1 MLAPLAGRIDRALAR
16 WVAWVDRRPGRV
28 LVVAG
33 LFTALLG
40 AYAAGH
46 LGVNPDPRQL
56 IDPRLPFQVR
66 QRELQRT
73 FRSLTDGILVVIDAD
88 SPAGAREAADAL
100 ADRLRKR
107 SDLFADVDVAG
118 GGPFFARNA
127 LLYLSSEQ
135 LEDLADRLSRAQPFL
150 AAVAREQSL
159 VALGDLVA
167 EALASHRAGERTG
180 VDLAAALDRVA
191 AVIEATADGRR
202 APDPWGSALF
212 GGAAGEEARQ
222 RVLAL
227 RPVHD
232 SGTLEGEAPEIAA
245 VREAARSLGLHPEV
259 GVRVRI
265 TGEPVMNH
273 EELEAVARQSRRV
286 AAVAVVLFAATV
298 TLALRSLRIVLALV
312 ASLVVS
318 LVWSNGV
325 AAATVGDLNTISA
338 AFNVLIV
345 GLGGEFGI
353 HFCMRYVEVLG
364 GERPRRDALVETA
377 GATATALV
385 SSAVTTSIGFWIFLL
400 TEFTGVAQLGLISGI
415 GMFLA
420 LASTYTVLPALLA
433 FGRPAATVRPLH
445 TPAWLGRLDRLPIRY
460 ARAVRRTAV
469 VGGLGALAL
478 LPGVRFDYNLVRLH
492 DRTTE
497 SVATFEELLS
507 QPGRTPW
514 TADII
519 APDLPAAVALAE
531 RLRALPTVAAA
542 RTLLDW
548 VPDHQEEK
556 GEILATAALFVPER
570 IERGPPRSDTDREA
584 ALRRMRDAAGR
595 ATGDG
600 VLGRAAARL
609 TQALDRV
616 LERAPLPSELLATLE
631 RRLVGSL
638 PVQIVDLQ
646 RLVRPDRV
654 TLEALP
660 SEIRGQMLAPDGRA
674 RVTVSPAG
682 DMGDSRALERFVAS
696 VRAVAPEAGGLGVYV
711 VDWGRVAWRAMLG
724 ALGGGVTCMLVFLV
738 VLWRSVRDPLLAFF
752 PLGLAALLTC
762 AVLVLLDRPFN
773 FANVIVL
780 PMLVGM
786 SIDSGIHLVHRH
798 RTEPEEADVLATST
812 ARAVFYAA
820 LTTMLAFGSLA
831 LAPHGGIAAIG
842 ELLAI
847 GVGLVLLCYV
857 VVLPAVLEWDDRHR
871 PRTGRS

>member
-1 MLAPLAGRIDRALAR
+1 MLGSLSARIDGACAR
-16 WVAWVDRRPGRV
+16 WVGRVDRRPGRV
-28 LVVAG
+28 LAVAALVTVG
-33 LFTALLG
+33 LG
-40 AYAAGH
+40 VSAARH

-73 FRSLTDGILVVIDAD
+73 FRSLNDGILVVLDAD

-100 ADRLRKR
+100 AARLGERR
-107 SDLFADVDVAG
+107 DLFADVNVAG

-127 LLYLSSEQ
+127 LLYLPVEQ
-135 LEDLADRLSRAQPFL
+135 LEDLADRLSHAQPFL
-150 AAVAREQSL
+150 AVLARDQSV
-159 VALGDLVA
+159 VALADLVA
-167 EALASHRAGERTG
+167 EALASHRAGDRTG
-180 VDLAAALDRVA
+180 VDLAAAVERLA

-212 GGAAGEEARQ
+212 GGAAGDEARQ
-222 RVLAL
+222 RIVAL
-227 RPVHD
+227 RPVRD
-232 SGTLEGEAPEIAA
+232 SATLADGAPEIAA
-245 VREAARSLGLHPEV
+245 VREAARSVGLEPET

-273 EELEAVARQSRRV
+273 EELEAVAQQSRWV
-286 AAVAVVLFAATV
+286 AAVSVVLFTIAV
-298 TLALRSLRIVLALV
+298 SLALRSLRTVLALV
-312 ASLVVS
+312 ASLVAS
-318 LVWSNGV
+318 LIWSNGV
-325 AAATVGDLNTISA
+325 AAATVGELNTISA

-353 HFCMRYVEVLG
+353 HFCMRYVELLG
-364 GERPRRDALVETA
+364 AGRRRRQALVGTA
-377 GATATALV
+377 ASTATALV

-400 TEFTGVAQLGLISGI
+400 TDFTGVAQLGLITGI

-433 FGRPAATVRPLH
+433 VGRPEPAVRPLR

-460 ARAVRRTAV
+460 ARAVRWTAV
-469 VGGLGALAL
+469 IGGLGALAL
-478 LPGVRFDYNLVRLH
+478 LPAVRFDYNLVRLH

-497 SVATFEELLS
+497 SVSTFEELLS
-507 QPGRTPW
+507 RSGSTPW
-514 TADII
+514 TAEIV
-519 APDLPAAVALAE
+519 APDLGAAAVLAE
-531 RLRALPTVAAA
+531 RLRALPEVAGV
-542 RTLLDW
+542 RTLRDW
-548 VPDHQEEK
+548 VPERQEEK
-556 GEILATAALFVPER
+556 RDILATAALFVPER
-570 IERGPPRSDTDREA
+570 LDRGPPRSDAERVA
-584 ALRRMRDAAGR
+584 ALERLRAAARR
-595 ATGDG
+595 ATADDD
-600 VLGRAAARL
+600 LGRAAARL
-609 TQALDRV
+609 TRALDHV
-616 LERAPLPSELLATLE
+616 LGRLPPPPERLATLE

-638 PVQIVDLQ
+638 PAQIADLQ
-646 RLVRPDRV
+646 RLVHPGRV
-654 TLEALP
+654 TLETLP
-660 SEIRGQMLAPDGRA
+660 EDLRAQMVAADGRA
-674 RVTVSPAG
+674 RVVVLPAA
-682 DMGDSRALERFVAS
+682 DMGDSRALERFVAA
-696 VRAVAPEAGGLGVYV
+696 VRTVAPDASGLGVYV

-724 ALGGGVTCMLVFLV
+724 ALLGGVACMLVFLIA
-738 VLWRSVRDPLLAFF
+738 LWRSIRDPLLAFF
-752 PLGLAALLTC
+752 PLGLAAVLTC

-798 RTEPEEADVLATST
+798 RSEPDEPDVLATST

-857 VVLPAVLEWDDRHR
+857 VVLPAVLEWDDRSR
-871 PRTGRS
+871 GRTLAG